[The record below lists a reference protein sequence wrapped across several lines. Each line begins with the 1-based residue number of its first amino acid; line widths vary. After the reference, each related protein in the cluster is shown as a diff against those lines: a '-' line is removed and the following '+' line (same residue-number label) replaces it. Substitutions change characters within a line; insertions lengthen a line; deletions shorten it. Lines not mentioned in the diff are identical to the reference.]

1 MPNRRSKVIHVKM
14 GIPGLTSF
22 IKRNSTQ
29 YFENLQLKDTL
40 VIIDGYALTN
50 FLYSEYENQTSAFL
64 GDYDL
69 IANVYTDFINLLL
82 KCNITPIFVFDGA
95 YEQRKIE
102 TIMQRMSERIHLYSQ
117 PIKTP
122 NCMPYFGSDI
132 LFDILNDMD
141 IPHVNCDYEADSEI
155 VVLAKLL
162 NCPVIS
168 RDSDFY
174 LNTVPYI
181 PLDMITLDLKSS
193 ENVINCRV
201 YNVERLLEGFGGLNI
216 DYLPLVAALLGNDYI
231 RPDTFASLLRLNP
244 GTFNCGIKLKRI
256 TNWLRQQQNVNSA
269 IFNMTKNLSCRDY
282 ITHQVTNIIHDYK
295 NINSKY
301 LSCILQYKSM
311 SKYQNCLKNNLKTN
325 EKHILP
331 QWLEDNY
338 RKGTVNSEV
347 MTIVTLKKI
356 FFKVCIENIEKPPYY
371 VVSFNILEKIF
382 GLLFGKNNS
391 ILGIGRKNGLN
402 IGQYKI
408 KPYIHNPYVP
418 LNDINKTDLEY
429 RKNIILSLIG
439 TKAFNGI
446 PKDWELFILTLIY
459 WANHTNN
466 HKSSHLHSLIVN
478 AITFNIIKKPEMGSQ
493 NETFKISDILNLTD
507 KSIVEQN
514 IFNVKKE
521 DCLKAMEVLSKYFK
535 IDQYN
540 DKNLYHKIIHPFA
553 EFQSCVY
560 NFLILNSLLDFP
572 YEQCSIKNF
581 FEGSFLYN
589 LCIKM
594 ENHDPETFVTKQ
606 LFSKSDSLNKLYTSI
621 LSHLHPL
628 LFASKKEAPVAS
640 TSNKQKPKRI
650 RNKKSQK

>member
-1 MPNRRSKVIHVKM
+1 M
-14 GIPGLTSF
+14 GIPGLTTF

-29 YFENLQLKDTL
+29 YFENYQLKDTL

-50 FLYSEYENQTSAFL
+50 FLYSEYEKQTSAFL
-64 GDYDL
+64 GDYNL
-69 IANVYTDFINLLL
+69 IANVYIDFINLFLR
-82 KCNITPIFVFDGA
+82 CNITPIFVFDGA

-102 TIMQRMSERIHLYSQ
+102 TIMQRMSERIHSYSQ
-117 PIKTP
+117 PIKAS
-122 NCMPYFGSDI
+122 NCMAYFGSDI

-141 IPHVNCDYEADSEI
+141 VPHVNCDYEADSEI

-162 NCPVIS
+162 NCSVIS
-168 RDSDFY
+168 RDSDFF

-193 ENVINCRV
+193 ENVISCCV
-201 YNVERLLEGFGGLNI
+201 YNVEKLLEGFGGLNI

-244 GTFNCGIKLKRI
+244 GTLNCGLKLKRI

-269 IFNMTKNLSCRDY
+269 VFNMTQNLSCRDY
-282 ITHQVTNIIHDYK
+282 ITHQIKNIIHDYK

-331 QWLEDNY
+331 QWLENNY

-347 MTIVTLKKI
+347 MTFVTLKKV
-356 FFKVCIENIEKPPYY
+356 FFKVCIENIEKPPHYL
-371 VVSFNILEKIF
+371 VSFNILERIF
-382 GLLFGKNNS
+382 GLLFGKNDS

-408 KPYIHNPYVP
+408 KPYVNNPYVP
-418 LNDINKTDLEY
+418 LDDINKTDLEY
-429 RKNIILSLIG
+429 RKNIMLNLIG
-439 TKAFNGI
+439 TKVFNGI
-446 PKDWELFILTLIY
+446 PKDWELFVLILIY
-459 WANHTNN
+459 WAKHTNN

-478 AITFNIIKKPEMGSQ
+478 AITFNIIKKPEIGTQ
-493 NETFKISDILNLTD
+493 NETFKVSDILNLTD
-507 KSIVEQN
+507 KSIIEQN

-521 DCLKAMEVLSKYFK
+521 DCLKAMDVLSKYFE
-535 IDQYN
+535 INQYN

-553 EFQSCVY
+553 QFQSCVY
-560 NFLILNSLLDFP
+560 NFLILNSLLNFP
-572 YEQCSIKNF
+572 YEQCRVENF

-606 LFSKSDSLNKLYTSI
+606 LFNESDSLNKVYKSI
-621 LSHLHPL
+621 LSNLYPL
-628 LFASKKEAPVAS
+628 LLTSKKEVTVTS
-640 TSNKQKPKRI
+640 TSDKPKPKRV
-650 RNKKSQK
+650 RTRRPPK